1 MGKKTGAI
9 MPFTI
14 MLLPLLAVYFIF
26 YLIPLFYTAIYSFT
40 DWNNYSNVIKF
51 TGLNNYKMVLAD
63 NTIFIG
69 VKNSL
74 IYAIATV
81 VFQNI
86 IALPVAI
93 ILNGKLPFRNGFR
106 ALFFSPAVLSTL
118 VVGFLWSFMLSS
130 SDYGLI
136 NRILGSFGLA
146 SINWLGNSDIA
157 LAAIIMTQ
165 VWQWFG
171 WAMVIYLANLQSISS
186 DYYEA
191 ARIDGANR
199 RQQFFSIT
207 IPNLSPA
214 IKINLITGVITGIK
228 VFDIVLSL
236 TQGGPGYSTETILT
250 LMFAK
255 FSEGNYG
262 YAASFGMVFLIISI
276 ILAAVLLRAFKI
288 WEDRLN

>member
-1 MGKKTGAI
+1 MGLT
-9 MPFTI
+9 
-14 MLLPLLAVYFIF
+14 
-26 YLIPLFYTAIYSFT
+26 
-40 DWNNYSNVIKF
+40 
-51 TGLNNYKMVLAD
+51 
-63 NTIFIG
+63 
-69 VKNSL
+69 
-74 IYAIATV
+74 
-81 VFQNI
+81 
-86 IALPVAI
+86 
-93 ILNGKLPFRNGFR
+93 
-106 ALFFSPAVLSTL
+106 
-118 VVGFLWSFMLSS
+118 
-130 SDYGLI
+130 
-136 NRILGSFGLA
+136 
-146 SINWLGNSDIA
+146 
-157 LAAIIMTQ
+157 
-165 VWQWFG
+165 
-171 WAMVIYLANLQSISS
+171 
-186 DYYEA
+186 E
-191 ARIDGANR
+191 